1 MEQKKENKENK
12 TEYAYEYD
20 YAAIYKDLPYVLTLK
35 ECAIILKVSEK
46 TVKRM
51 IIAGDLQ
58 RLPMHQIR
66 VTSESLIRYL
76 CGGI

>member
-1 MEQKKENKENK
+1 MERKKENK
-12 TEYAYEYD
+12 TEYVYEYD
-20 YAAIYKDLPYVLTLK
+20 YAAIYKDLPYVLTVR

-58 RLPMHQIR
+58 RLPMYQIR
-66 VTSESLIRYL
+66 ITSESLIHYL

>member
-12 TEYAYEYD
+12 TEYD
-20 YAAIYKDLPYVLTLK
+20 YAAIYKDLPYVLTTK

-58 RLPMHQIR
+58 RLSMHQIR
-66 VTSESLIRYL
+66 ITSESLIRYL
-76 CGGI
+76 QGGI